1 MAALT
6 FGSMRWLK
14 LTCCAAGLLV
24 VTASCSRKAPEPAA
38 APDWLARVDGESI
51 TEADVQFEI
60 QRRTEANRPLGEAS
74 AILQDLIQ
82 RKAMLHAAAKSDVL
96 KDPAVRRELENKQL
110 GQWLDRSLQ
119 VARDQVSVSDEELR
133 AHYEANGATFT
144 RPEMFRLAIL
154 YRQVNPRDPAD
165 AEAALRAELEKGRAA
180 YLADPAQ
187 ATQQGRA
194 IGFGTV
200 AAAYSEDALSRYRG
214 GDLGWVAADQ
224 KNERYPAEMIQA
236 GRALAVGAV
245 SDVLAAGEGLYVV
258 MKVDER
264 PAQTASFEEVAP
276 TLRRKL
282 IRAKQE
288 LVEQTFVSN
297 VLAVAKIEV
306 DQEKAARLTVPVPAA
321 PTAPDLRKPEDWRPQ
336 PGIAT
341 P

>member
-6 FGSMRWLK
+6 LGSMRWLQVA
-14 LTCCAAGLLV
+14 CCTAGLLGAV
-24 VTASCSRKAPEPAA
+24 VSCSRKAPEPAA
-38 APDWLARVDGESI
+38 APDWLARVDGEAI

-60 QRRTEANRPLGEAS
+60 LRRTEANRPLGEVS

-96 KDPAVRRELENKQL
+96 KDPVVRRELENKQL

-133 AHYEANGATFT
+133 AHYDANVASFT

-187 ATQQGRA
+187 ATQQGRS

-214 GDLGWVAADQ
+214 GDLGWIAADQ
-224 KNERYPAEMIQA
+224 KNERYPADIIQA

-245 SDVLAAGEGLYVV
+245 SEVLAAGSGLYVV
-258 MKVDER
+258 LKVDQR
-264 PAQTASFEEVAP
+264 PAQTTPFEDVAP

-288 LVEQTFVSN
+288 VVEQSFVSN
-297 VLAVAKIEV
+297 VLAGAQIEV
-306 DQEKAARLTVPVPAA
+306 DQEKAARLTLPVPVVP
-321 PTAPDLRKPEDWRPQ
+321 PAPDLRNPEDWRP
-336 PGIAT
+336 PAGPAT

>member
-6 FGSMRWLK
+6 YGSMRWLQVA
-14 LTCCAAGLLV
+14 CCAASLLGAAV
-24 VTASCSRKAPEPAA
+24 SCSRKAPEPAA
-38 APDWLARVDGESI
+38 APDGLARVNGESI

-133 AHYEANGATFT
+133 AHYEANGASFT

-180 YLADPAQ
+180 YVADPAQ
-187 ATQQGRA
+187 ATQQGRS

-200 AAAYSEDALSRYRG
+200 AAAYSEDTLSRYRG

-224 KNERYPAEMIQA
+224 KNERYPAEIIQA

-258 MKVDER
+258 MKADR
-264 PAQTASFEEVAP
+264 AAGPDHA
-276 TLRRKL
+276 LRRS
-282 IRAKQE
+282 RPHASPQ
-288 LVEQTFVSN
+288 
-297 VLAVAKIEV
+297 V
-306 DQEKAARLTVPVPAA
+306 DSRQAGSGGA
-321 PTAPDLRKPEDWRPQ
+321 DLRQQRAGRRAD
-336 PGIAT
+336 
-341 P
+341 